1 MMNYTQDIS
10 KWLDLKLPIDKTVG
24 SKKYELML
32 KFFKQKLKTFD
43 FYKNEQGIIY
53 CLNCKN
59 KNWIFADRNDR
70 TEFFFNKKY
79 FLDFLFLMFDLR
91 TDDDHINQQVVRR
104 LIFDSMDIL
113 NEVCYYKERK
123 YYWEKL
129 ILYADFTGR
138 VMILR
143 QLLEIMFK
151 EVEFK
156 KNNEY
161 GGFVVS

>member
-1 MMNYTQDIS
+1 MNYTQIIS
-10 KWLDLKLPIDKTVG
+10 EWLDSKLPIDKTVG

-32 KFFKQKLKTFD
+32 KFFKQKLKTYD
-43 FYKNEQGIIY
+43 FYKNKNGLIY

-59 KNWIFADRNDR
+59 KNWIFVDKNDN
-70 TEFFFNKKY
+70 TEFYFNKKY
-79 FLDFLFLMFDLR
+79 FLDFLFVMFDLK
-91 TDDDHINQQVVRR
+91 TNDDHMNEQVIRR
-104 LIFDSMDIL
+104 LIFDSIDTL
-113 NEVCYYKERK
+113 SEVCYYKQSK
-123 YYWEKL
+123 SSWQNL
-129 ILYADFTGR
+129 ILYAEFTGR

-161 GGFVVS
+161 GGFIVS